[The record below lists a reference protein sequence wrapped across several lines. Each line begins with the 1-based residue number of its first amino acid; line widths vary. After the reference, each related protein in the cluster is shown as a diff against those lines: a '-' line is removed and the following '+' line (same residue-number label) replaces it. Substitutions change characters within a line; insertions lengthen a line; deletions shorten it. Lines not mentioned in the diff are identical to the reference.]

1 MAGVRGGFLL
11 DTSFV
16 IDCWH
21 NRAQALARLETL
33 FAEGAPLYV
42 TEVVVCELFGGLLE
56 ADRNA
61 AHRFLE
67 PIEFIQPGPEAAVHA
82 GIWRAEARR
91 RGAMLRLPDALI
103 AAAAE
108 AAGAAV
114 LTRNVR
120 DFALAPVSV
129 ESY

>member
-1 MAGVRGGFLL
+1 VRGGFLL

-21 NRAQALARLETL
+21 DRAPALARLESL
-33 FAEGAPLYV
+33 FADGSPLYV
-42 TEVVVCELFGGLLE
+42 TDMVVCELFAGLLE
-56 ADRNA
+56 ADRDA
-61 AHRFLE
+61 AQRFLE
-67 PIEFIQPGPEAAVHA
+67 PIEFIQPGPEAAARA

-91 RGAMLRLPDALI
+91 RGATLHLPDALI
-103 AAAAE
+103 AAAAD

-120 DFALAPVSV
+120 DFALAPVPV